1 MKAFINI
8 AKEILNRPIIVPA
21 PWVRVYDS
29 IRTKFW
35 ESIQLLWTK
44 LGSLCGISI
53 LSVILWQ
60 AEMFIRWSWK
70 GMEWIASFHFSVIII
85 SLMFAIWLFRSTPCH
100 PEKWRLLRSV
110 LVFFCGIGLFFVYGA
125 TFRNIFGAWGSL
137 IWPIYVSGIILTFIW
152 IPVTICFTAR
162 SFSNGLHPLLW
173 FCVPLLFYLSAFTF
187 GTIASTQSGIILL
200 GFTFAAGL
208 PFALG
213 KDSPPEPSL
222 FSRFFGI

>member
-85 SLMFAIWLFRSTPCH
+85 S
-100 PEKWRLLRSV
+100 